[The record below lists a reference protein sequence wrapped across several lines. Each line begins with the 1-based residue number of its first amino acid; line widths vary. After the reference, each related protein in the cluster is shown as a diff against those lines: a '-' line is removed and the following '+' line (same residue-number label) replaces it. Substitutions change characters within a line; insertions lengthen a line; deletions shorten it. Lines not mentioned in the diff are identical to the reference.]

1 MSEHQQAALSGPS
14 EWSGMPQGSPPVLI
28 IRLDAIG
35 DALALTPLLAALRR
49 RDIPVDVVLSRAN
62 RDAFAANAIRRAI
75 VAEFAPRDDSRA
87 NRGAIAALGKTLAS
101 SGYSHAL
108 VATEDP
114 SGYRLARA
122 AGAPLRIGFIDPLG
136 KPLKAL
142 WSRAQLTRTVYR
154 SAGMDPRAPHECEV
168 LFRLGDSLLSGEA
181 PSRDAADL
189 RPLVLDESPVPSP
202 CIAVQITDKWERMGI
217 AFPQVVELVRR
228 LRETAPLEL
237 LAAARESAYARR
249 VADAAGEP
257 ITYFERLQAWKA
269 AIAGA
274 TAVVAPDSGAMHV
287 AGMTGTPVVAVFAPV
302 KRYALQVARWSPWA
316 APHRIVRADSG
327 WPARAADALAQL
339 LSI

>member
-1 MSEHQQAALSGPS
+1 
-14 EWSGMPQGSPPVLI
+14 MPQGSPPVLI

-35 DALALTPLLAALRR
+35 DALALTPLLAALRC

-62 RDAFAANAIRRAI
+62 RDAFAGTAIRRAI
-75 VAEFAPRDDSRA
+75 VADFAPRDDSRA
-87 NRGAIAALGKTLAS
+87 NRAAIRALGETLAA
-101 SGYSHAL
+101 SGYSHVL

-122 AGAPLRIGFIDPLG
+122 TGAPVRIGFIDPTG

-168 LFRLGDSLLSGEA
+168 LFRLGDSLLSDET
-181 PSRDAADL
+181 PSRDAAHL
-189 RPLVLDESPVPSP
+189 RPLLLDDVPALSPR
-202 CIAVQITDKWERMGI
+202 IAVQITDKWERIGI
-217 AFPQVVELVRR
+217 ALAEAVELVRR

-237 LAAARESAYARR
+237 LAATHESPYAQRI
-249 VADAAGEP
+249 AAAAGEP
-257 ITYFERLQAWKA
+257 ITYFERLQPWKA

-274 TAVVAPDSGAMHV
+274 TALVAPDSGAMHV
-287 AGMTGTPVVAVFAPV
+287 AGMTGTPVVAVFAPA

-316 APHRIVRADSG
+316 APHRIVRGDSG

-339 LSI
+339 LAI